1 MGKTLRVIS
10 INFQFRNQEVIQETT
25 LATERAF
32 FDFDIVVIRPQRFTQ
47 PQGDY
52 AVYRQLEWL
61 TDMKKIELNRLF
73 AQGGVLVVIL
83 DVPYTYHAEVGHG
96 YLPGTVY
103 SVNNYAFLDS
113 NFARHLQAGFGEQ
126 ISYSDPGEPF
136 VQVLKGSTVGWTAYV
151 DSIPES
157 PFDNLRFFASVGAG
171 TAVAGKMRYDEGHLV
186 LLPNLKRLDEAL
198 FLDACAEYRYKRQG
212 SAPPDWLESVYLPG
226 LSPIESEIAE
236 IDKEISRLRNG
247 RQQAQQCLENR
258 SAYLKLLYEKGKTQL
273 EPVVQRALNE
283 LGFGATPGDVI
294 EGTNFEIDGRTTAGS
309 LPGIV
314 EVKGSKN
321 QITLDEFS
329 PFVVKILADHQAS
342 NVISKG
348 VLVGNGLCKTMPED
362 RLGDAMFSP
371 HVLDGAERNSV
382 ALINSVELYWLC
394 CTLLEGVTLDLAALR
409 EAILGGNGYV
419 DLKRFCGKPPWRK
432 AS

>member
-1 MGKTLRVIS
+1 M
-10 INFQFRNQEVIQETT
+10 
-25 LATERAF
+25 
-32 FDFDIVVIRPQRFTQ
+32 P
-47 PQGDY
+47 
-52 AVYRQLEWL
+52 
-61 TDMKKIELNRLF
+61 
-73 AQGGVLVVIL
+73 
-83 DVPYTYHAEVGHG
+83 
-96 YLPGTVY
+96 
-103 SVNNYAFLDS
+103 
-113 NFARHLQAGFGEQ
+113 
-126 ISYSDPGEPF
+126 
-136 VQVLKGSTVGWTAYV
+136 
-151 DSIPES
+151 
-157 PFDNLRFFASVGAG
+157 
-171 TAVAGKMRYDEGHLV
+171 YDEGHLI

-198 FLDACAEYRYKRQG
+198 FLGACAEYRYKRQG
-212 SAPPDWLESVYLPG
+212 SAPPDWVKSVYLPG

-273 EPVVQRALNE
+273 EPIVQRALND

-294 EGTNFEIDGRTTAGS
+294 KGTNYEIDGRTTAGS

-342 NVISKG
+342 NVICKG

-371 HVLDGAERNSV
+371 HVLDGAGRNSV

-394 CTLLEGVTLDLAALR
+394 CTLLEGLTLDLAAVR

-419 DLKRFCGKPPWRK
+419 DLKPFCGKPPWRK
-432 AS
+432 AT